1 MEISGQFKRERK
13 RALARAK
20 IEKAFQ
26 QSSLSRHKTHE
37 LFRTKRSSCD
47 SVDIFRCC
55 VNISYW
61 REISDGQ
68 LVWVCVAYTAA
79 TFTVDLIDSCWCAGE
94 ILYDIY
100 KQRRKQAE
108 KVSRKKKKKST

>member
-1 MEISGQFKRERK
+1 MDR
-13 RALARAK
+13 
-20 IEKAFQ
+20 
-26 QSSLSRHKTHE
+26 
-37 LFRTKRSSCD
+37 
-47 SVDIFRCC
+47 
-55 VNISYW
+55 
-61 REISDGQ
+61 

-108 KVSRKKKKKST
+108 KVSRKKKERKAPVCFSRIRYSA

>member
-1 MEISGQFKRERK
+1 MDR
-13 RALARAK
+13 
-20 IEKAFQ
+20 
-26 QSSLSRHKTHE
+26 
-37 LFRTKRSSCD
+37 
-47 SVDIFRCC
+47 
-55 VNISYW
+55 
-61 REISDGQ
+61 

-108 KVSRKKKKKST
+108 KVSTKKKSKAPVFFSRVRCSA

>member
-1 MEISGQFKRERK
+1 MDR
-13 RALARAK
+13 
-20 IEKAFQ
+20 
-26 QSSLSRHKTHE
+26 
-37 LFRTKRSSCD
+37 
-47 SVDIFRCC
+47 
-55 VNISYW
+55 
-61 REISDGQ
+61 

-108 KVSRKKKKKST
+108 KVSRKKIKIKAPDFFQHPLFRLTNRGSRSVEWNSQSYTDFLVSCV

>member
-1 MEISGQFKRERK
+1 MDR
-13 RALARAK
+13 
-20 IEKAFQ
+20 
-26 QSSLSRHKTHE
+26 
-37 LFRTKRSSCD
+37 
-47 SVDIFRCC
+47 
-55 VNISYW
+55 
-61 REISDGQ
+61 